1 MNVKYAVKMPKN
13 LEKVIREIPKNA
25 RIVLAKLIE
34 DIQYSGPVQKTYHN
48 YSKLGKETY
57 HCHLA
62 YKWVAYW
69 RCEKGEYIVEVI
81 YVGSR
86 EKAPY

>member
-1 MNVKYAVKMPKN
+1 MSQKFSK
-13 LEKVIREIPKNA
+13 IKNA
-25 RIVLAKLIE
+25 QNTLIRLII
-34 DIQYSGPVQKTYHN
+34 DISETGPVQPQYHN
-48 YSKLGKETY
+48 YSKIGKVTY

-62 YKWVAYW
+62 YKWIACW
-69 RCEKGEYIVEVI
+69 RCEDDKFIVEVE

>member
-1 MNVKYAVKMPKN
+1 MYKKYVVKMPKN
-13 LEKVIREIPKNA
+13 AK
-25 RIVLAKLIE
+25 IVLAKLIE
-34 DIQYSGPVQKTYHN
+34 DIQDRGPVQKAYHN
-48 YSKLGKETY
+48 YSKLGKEIH

-62 YKWVAYW
+62 YKWIACW
-69 RCEKGEYIVEVI
+69 LCKKGEYIVEVI

>member
-1 MNVKYAVKMPKN
+1 MKYVVKMSQKFN
-13 LEKVIREIPKNA
+13 RVISQMPRNA
-25 RIVLAKLIE
+25 QMTLRSLIL
-34 DIQYSGPVQKTYHN
+34 DIKETGPVQPKYHN
-48 YSKLGKETY
+48 YSKIGKVTY

-62 YKWVAYW
+62 YKWVACW
-69 RCEKGEYIVEVI
+69 RCKDGEYIVEVE

>member
-1 MNVKYAVKMPKN
+1 MKYVVNMSKKLN
-13 LEKVIREIPKNA
+13 RVIRQMPRNA
-25 RIVLAKLIE
+25 QLTLRNLII
-34 DIQYSGPVQKTYHN
+34 DIAEKGPVQPKYHN
-48 YSKLGKETY
+48 YSKIGKVTY

-62 YKWVAYW
+62 YSWIACW
-69 RCEKGEYIVEVI
+69 RCEDGKYIVEGE